1 MLILQGPSIYDAEQ
15 KGLIPRM
22 MDRVFEVIF
31 DANTNLEFTLKVSF
45 MEIYNEKIQDLL
57 DCKEIWLF
65 FRI

>member
-1 MLILQGPSIYDAEQ
+1 
-15 KGLIPRM
+15 M